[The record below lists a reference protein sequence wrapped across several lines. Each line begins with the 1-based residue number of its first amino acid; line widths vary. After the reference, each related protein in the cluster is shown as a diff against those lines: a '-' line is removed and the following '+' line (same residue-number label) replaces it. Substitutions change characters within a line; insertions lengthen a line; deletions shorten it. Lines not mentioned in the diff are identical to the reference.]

1 MYFLDPL
8 LKLRLHESIG
18 TRMSRFSWSSTLIV
32 KYQFVLAT
40 PLIFVDV
47 GENSIMVDDI
57 VMPLNLLVTL
67 VEEEEFEEASFEEA
81 SFDVN
86 VSQWSRKEKL
96 FLRMVCIQINC
107 LT

>member
-1 MYFLDPL
+1 M
-8 LKLRLHESIG
+8 
-18 TRMSRFSWSSTLIV
+18 IV